1 MIGFA
6 AIMPTKNKLSI
17 HDLRKLY
24 ICIEIKDRRSGSKV
38 PTQRCDALEKSQDF
52 TLKKYDS
59 IIETIQKSNCQ
70 AVKLAPVAHLVV
82 HRVVMWEV
90 VSSRLHKKK
99 NQKKVEGG
107 YRFA

>member
-6 AIMPTKNKLSI
+6 EIMPTKNKLSI

-38 PTQRCDALEKSQDF
+38 PTQRCDTLEKSQDF

-59 IIETIQKSNCQ
+59 VIETIQKSNYQ
-70 AVKLAPVAHLVV
+70 EVKLAPVAHLVV
-82 HRVVMWEV
+82 HRAVMQEV
-90 VSSRLHKKK
+90 VSSRLRPDQHSGSL
-99 NQKKVEGG
+99 NN
-107 YRFA
+107 